1 MNKSIP
7 DTVLLYLLTYILLVK
22 DFPGG
27 SVVRNPSANARD
39 ASSVPEWGRP
49 FGEGNGYTLRYSDLG
64 NSMDYI
70 VCMYQQITGEDFIMV
85 IEENEDIIHFGNGKI
100 KEELSDS
107 TKGESCR
114 EDDIS
119 RQKG

>member
-1 MNKSIP
+1 MLWACWYFTGGSDGKEFTCNAGDLGSIP
-7 DTVLLYLLTYILLVK
+7 GL
-22 DFPGG
+22 
-27 SVVRNPSANARD
+27 
-39 ASSVPEWGRP
+39 GRTS
-49 FGEGNGYTLRYSDLG
+49 GEGNGYTLRYSDLG

-70 VCMYQQITGEDFIMV
+70 VCMYQQITGEDFMMV

-119 RQKG
+119 REKG

>member
-49 FGEGNGYTLRYSDLG
+49 FGEGNAYTLRYSCLE
-64 NSMDYI
+64 NSMDRGAERAT
-70 VCMYQQITGEDFIMV
+70 VHGVSKSQT
-85 IEENEDIIHFGNGKI
+85 H
-100 KEELSDS
+100 LSD
-107 TKGESCR
+107 
-114 EDDIS
+114 
-119 RQKG
+119 

>member
-39 ASSVPEWGRP
+39 ASSVPELGRP
-49 FGEGNGYTLRYSDLG
+49 FGEGNGYTLQYSCLE
-64 NSMDYI
+64 NSMDRGAEWAT
-70 VCMYQQITGEDFIMV
+70 VRGVSKSRTQ
-85 IEENEDIIHFGNGKI
+85 
-100 KEELSDS
+100 LSN
-107 TKGESCR
+107 
-114 EDDIS
+114 
-119 RQKG
+119 

>member
-1 MNKSIP
+1 MMNKG
-7 DTVLLYLLTYILLVK
+7 V
-22 DFPGG
+22 
-27 SVVRNPSANARD
+27 
-39 ASSVPEWGRP
+39 
-49 FGEGNGYTLRYSDLG
+49 
-64 NSMDYI
+64 
-70 VCMYQQITGEDFIMV
+70 IMV

-119 RQKG
+119 REKG